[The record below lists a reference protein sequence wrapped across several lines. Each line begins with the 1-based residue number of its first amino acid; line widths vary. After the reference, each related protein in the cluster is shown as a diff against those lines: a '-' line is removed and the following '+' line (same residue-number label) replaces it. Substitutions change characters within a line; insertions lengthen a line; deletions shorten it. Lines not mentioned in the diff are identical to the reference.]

1 MPRILTATD
10 TQLRRAKAS
19 DKAYRIGCGDRL
31 FLYVATDGRKSWQFR
46 YRRVNGAETIFQFAQ
61 YPQTSL
67 AQARET
73 RDQISL
79 QLAQGIDP
87 IYQKRL
93 QIQTD
98 RQRQRISL
106 ESYAS
111 VTRPSRSFARGDTI
125 SASRNQQRSTTL
137 KAECSPRQLRASIS
151 NAEQTTWPNGSFADC
166 AQQYIR
172 NKTPEW
178 KNSKHAAQ
186 WSATLQ
192 QYAYPTIGALPVHS
206 VRIEHI
212 LHVLEPIWTDKM
224 ETASRLRGRIEAILD
239 YASAR
244 GLREGDN
251 PARWKGSL
259 QSILPSPKKSKRVE
273 SHAAMPYAQLP
284 AFMADLRRKDT
295 VGSLALQ
302 LLILTAVR
310 SGEVRGARWAE
321 LLGVADKAPPSFNVW
336 VIPSERMKAGR
347 EHRIPL
353 SQQAR
358 SLLDKLWHAQLLQ
371 QGMVD
376 TPNKN
381 QIAVTAQRLVFAAQ
395 SGKAQSDMTLTQL
408 MRRANLPFT
417 VHGFRSTF
425 RDWCAEQTSYPRE
438 VCEHA
443 LAHQLPDKVEAAYL
457 RTDYLEKRRQ
467 LMSDWAAFVSSDAS
481 DEKSNNEKKFIGLT
495 MPLLMRF

>member
-1 MPRILTATD
+1 MPRIPTATD
-10 TQLRRAKAS
+10 TQLRRAKSLA
-19 DKAYRIGCGDRL
+19 KAYRIGCGDRL
-31 FLYVATDGRKSWQFR
+31 FLYVAIDGRKSWQFR
-46 YRRVNGAETIFQFAQ
+46 YRRVDGAETIYQFAQ
-61 YPQTSL
+61 YPDTSL
-67 AQARET
+67 AQARES

-87 IYQKRL
+87 VYQKRL
-93 QIQTD
+93 QIQTE

-111 VTRPSRSFARGDTI
+111 VVRLPRSAARVDNG
-125 SASRNQQRSTTL
+125 SLHLNKLRSSTT
-137 KAECSPRQLRASIS
+137 KAVRSPLQGRASIS
-151 NAEQTTWPNGSFADC
+151 SAEQSIWPSGSFAEC

-178 KNSKHAAQ
+178 KNGKHAAQ
-186 WSATLQ
+186 WSSTLE
-192 QYAYPTIGALPVHS
+192 QYAYPTIGALSVHS

-212 LHVLEPIWTDKM
+212 LPVLEPIWTEKM

-273 SHAAMPYAQLP
+273 SHAAMPYARLP
-284 AFMADLRRKDT
+284 AFMADLIRKDT

-321 LLGVADKAPPSFNVW
+321 LLGAADKAFPSFDVW
-336 VIPSERMKAGR
+336 VIPGERMKAGR

-358 SLLDKLWHAQLLQ
+358 SLLNKLWQAQLLQ
-371 QGMVD
+371 QGIKHAPTHSQGAAM
-376 TPNKN
+376 
-381 QIAVTAQRLVFAAQ
+381 AQRLVFASQ

-417 VHGFRSTF
+417 VHGFRSSF
-425 RDWCAEQTSYPRE
+425 RDWCAEQTNYPRD

-457 RTDYLEKRRQ
+457 RTDYLEKRRM
-467 LMSDWAAFVSSDAS
+467 LMADWAAFVSSESS
-481 DEKSNNEKKFIGLT
+481 DEKIIAE
-495 MPLLMRF
+495 